1 MKYMDQSVQESS
13 SAQPQKKCSACSAKS
28 SPEGSKTSGN
38 EKSENKGTCGLKS
51 LPFVYVLGQ
60 VEARFPNR
68 SIEKEYVQIIE
79 RSKSANFEHQQAF
92 YSVLSQP
99 ENRYLA
105 RKLSWILTKEGVP
118 IYILLPTGPEDLNI
132 LLEAIRPSACPLDRQ
147 VVVGRKGPVAPLE
160 MCGLEVPMVL
170 VDHLYSLEY
179 NDFIKSIR
187 SESVT
192 DEKFKAIARETFLRM
207 MQLADNIGS
216 TDKHRALNYLSVRY
230 PAIYVKAAEELER
243 NFLLTS
249 VNAIFSRLSDN
260 RKIVSVIQSFTNK
273 ETGAVEKYFV
283 RVDLTEEFPFI
294 VTKMAPYY
302 DR

>member
-1 MKYMDQSVQESS
+1 MDQSVQESS

-60 VEARFPNR
+60 IEARFPNR

-79 RSKSANFEHQQAF
+79 RSKSANLDHQQAF
-92 YSVLSQP
+92 HSVLSQP

-105 RKLSWILTKEGVP
+105 RKLSWILTMEGVP

-132 LLEAIRPSACPLDRQ
+132 LLEAIRPPACPLDRQ
-147 VVVGRKGPVAPLE
+147 VVVGRKGPVAPPE
-160 MCGLEVPMVL
+160 MCGQEVPMVL

-179 NDFIKSIR
+179 NNFMKSIHP
-187 SESVT
+187 ELVA
-192 DEKFKAIARETFLRM
+192 DEKFKAAALELFRRM
-207 MQLADNIGS
+207 MQIADNTGS
-216 TDKHRALNYLSVRY
+216 TEKHRALNYLAVRY
-230 PAIYVKAAEELER
+230 LAIYSTAAEKLE
-243 NFLLTS
+243 NSFSLTS
-249 VNAIFSRLSDN
+249 AEAIPSRLSDS
-260 RKIVSVIQSFTNK
+260 RKIISVVFSFTNR
-273 ETGAVEKYFV
+273 ETGIMEKYFV
-283 RVDLTEEFPFI
+283 RVDVTEEFPFI

>member
-1 MKYMDQSVQESS
+1 MDQSVQESS

-51 LPFVYVLGQ
+51 LPYVYVLGQ
-60 VEARFPNR
+60 IEARFPNR
-68 SIEKEYVQIIE
+68 SIEKEYVQILE

-92 YSVLSQP
+92 HSVLSQP

-105 RKLSWILTKEGVP
+105 RKLSWILTMEGVP

-147 VVVGRKGPVAPLE
+147 VVVGRKGPVAPPE

>member
-1 MKYMDQSVQESS
+1 MDQSVQESS

-60 VEARFPNR
+60 IEARFPNR
-68 SIEKEYVQIIE
+68 SIENEFVQIIE
-79 RSKSANFEHQQAF
+79 RSKSTNFEHQQAF
-92 YSVLSQP
+92 HSVLSQP

-105 RKLSWILTKEGVP
+105 RKLSWVLTKEGVP
-118 IYILLPTGPEDLNI
+118 IYILLPTGPEDLDI

-147 VVVGRKGPVAPLE
+147 VVVGRKGPVAPPE

>member
-68 SIEKEYVQIIE
+68 SIEKEFVQIIE

-105 RKLSWILTKEGVP
+105 RKLSWILTMEGVP

-132 LLEAIRPSACPLDRQ
+132 LLEAIRPPACPLDRQ
-147 VVVGRKGPVAPLE
+147 VVVGRKGPVAPPE

>member
-1 MKYMDQSVQESS
+1 MDQSVQESS

-51 LPFVYVLGQ
+51 LPYVYVLGQ
-60 VEARFPNR
+60 IEARFPNR
-68 SIEKEYVQIIE
+68 SIEKGYVQILE

-105 RKLSWILTKEGVP
+105 RKLSWILTMEGVP

-147 VVVGRKGPVAPLE
+147 VVVGRKGPVAPPE

>member
-1 MKYMDQSVQESS
+1 M
-13 SAQPQKKCSACSAKS
+13 
-28 SPEGSKTSGN
+28 
-38 EKSENKGTCGLKS
+38 
-51 LPFVYVLGQ
+51 
-60 VEARFPNR
+60 
-68 SIEKEYVQIIE
+68 
-79 RSKSANFEHQQAF
+79 
-92 YSVLSQP
+92 
-99 ENRYLA
+99 
-105 RKLSWILTKEGVP
+105 EGVP

-132 LLEAIRPSACPLDRQ
+132 LLEAIRPPACPLDRQ
-147 VVVGRKGPVAPLE
+147 VVVGRKGPVAPPE
-160 MCGLEVPMVL
+160 MCGQEVPMVL

>member
-1 MKYMDQSVQESS
+1 MDQSVQESS

-51 LPFVYVLGQ
+51 LPYVYVLGQ
-60 VEARFPNR
+60 IEARFPNR
-68 SIEKEYVQIIE
+68 SIEKEYVQILE

-99 ENRYLA
+99 ENRYLS

-147 VVVGRKGPVAPLE
+147 VVVGRKGPVAPPE

-179 NDFIKSIR
+179 NNFMKSIHP
-187 SESVT
+187 ELVA
-192 DEKFKAIARETFLRM
+192 DEKLKAAAVELFRRM
-207 MQLADNIGS
+207 MQIADNTGS
-216 TDKHRALNYLSVRY
+216 TEKHRALNYLAVRY
-230 PAIYVKAAEELER
+230 LAIYSTAAEKLE
-243 NFLLTS
+243 NSFSLTS
-249 VNAIFSRLSDN
+249 AEAIPSRLSDS
-260 RKIVSVIQSFTNK
+260 RKIISVVFSFTNR
-273 ETGAVEKYFV
+273 ETGIMEKYFV
-283 RVDLTEEFPFI
+283 RVDVTEEFPFI

>member
-1 MKYMDQSVQESS
+1 MDQSVQESS

-68 SIEKEYVQIIE
+68 SIEKEFVQIIE

-105 RKLSWILTKEGVP
+105 RKLSWILTMEGVP
-118 IYILLPTGPEDLNI
+118 IYILLPTGPEDLDI
-132 LLEAIRPSACPLDRQ
+132 LLDAIRPPACPLDRQ
-147 VVVGRKGPVAPLE
+147 VVVGRKGPVAPPE

>member
-1 MKYMDQSVQESS
+1 MDQSVQESS

-60 VEARFPNR
+60 IEARFPNR

-79 RSKSANFEHQQAF
+79 RSKSANLDHQQAF
-92 YSVLSQP
+92 HSVLSQP

-105 RKLSWILTKEGVP
+105 RKLSWILTMEGVP
-118 IYILLPTGPEDLNI
+118 IYILLPTGPEDLDI
-132 LLEAIRPSACPLDRQ
+132 LLEAIRPPACPLDRQ
-147 VVVGRKGPVAPLE
+147 VVVGRKGPVAPPE

>member
-1 MKYMDQSVQESS
+1 
-13 SAQPQKKCSACSAKS
+13 QKKCSACSAKS

-60 VEARFPNR
+60 IEARFPNR

-79 RSKSANFEHQQAF
+79 RSKSANLDHQQAF
-92 YSVLSQP
+92 HSVLSQP

-105 RKLSWILTKEGVP
+105 RKLSWILTMEGVP

-132 LLEAIRPSACPLDRQ
+132 LLEAIRPPACPLDRQ
-147 VVVGRKGPVAPLE
+147 VVVGRKGPVAPPE

>member
-1 MKYMDQSVQESS
+1 MDQSVQESS

-68 SIEKEYVQIIE
+68 SIEKEFVQIIE

-105 RKLSWILTKEGVP
+105 RKLSWILTMEGVP
-118 IYILLPTGPEDLNI
+118 IYILLPTGPEDLVV
-132 LLEAIRPSACPLDRQ
+132 LLEAIRPPACPLDRQ
-147 VVVGRKGPVAPLE
+147 VVVGRKGPVAPPE

>member
-68 SIEKEYVQIIE
+68 SIEKEFVQIIE
-79 RSKSANFEHQQAF
+79 RSKSANLDHQQAF
-92 YSVLSQP
+92 HSVLSQP

-105 RKLSWILTKEGVP
+105 RKLSWVLTKEGVP
-118 IYILLPTGPEDLNI
+118 IYILLPTGPEDLDI

-147 VVVGRKGPVAPLE
+147 VVVGRKGPVAPPE

-179 NDFIKSIR
+179 NNFMKSIHP
-187 SESVT
+187 ELVA
-192 DEKFKAIARETFLRM
+192 DEKFKAAALELFRRM
-207 MQLADNIGS
+207 MQIADNTGS

-230 PAIYVKAAEELER
+230 PAIYAKAAGEQER
-243 NFLLTS
+243 NFSLTS
-249 VNAIFSRLSDN
+249 VEAVSSRLSDS
-260 RKIVSVIQSFTNK
+260 RKIISVVFTFANK
-273 ETGAVEKYFV
+273 EIGIVEKYFV
-283 RVDLTEEFPFI
+283 RVDVSEEYPFL
-294 VTKMAPYY
+294 VTKMSPYY

>member
-1 MKYMDQSVQESS
+1 MDQSVQESS

-51 LPFVYVLGQ
+51 LPYVYVLGQ
-60 VEARFPNR
+60 IEARFPNR

-105 RKLSWILTKEGVP
+105 RKLSWILTMEGVP

-132 LLEAIRPSACPLDRQ
+132 LLEAIRPPACPLDRQ
-147 VVVGRKGPVAPLE
+147 VVVGRKGPVAPPE

>member
-1 MKYMDQSVQESS
+1 MDQSVQESS

-60 VEARFPNR
+60 IEARFPNR

-105 RKLSWILTKEGVP
+105 RKLSWILTMEGVP
-118 IYILLPTGPEDLNI
+118 IYILLPTGPEDLVV
-132 LLEAIRPSACPLDRQ
+132 LLEAIRPPACPLDRQ

>member
-60 VEARFPNR
+60 IEARFPNR

-79 RSKSANFEHQQAF
+79 RSKSANLDHQQAF
-92 YSVLSQP
+92 HSVLSQP

-105 RKLSWILTKEGVP
+105 RKLSWILTMEGVP

-132 LLEAIRPSACPLDRQ
+132 LLEAIRPPACPLDRQ
-147 VVVGRKGPVAPLE
+147 VVVGRKGPVAPPE

>member
-1 MKYMDQSVQESS
+1 MDQSVQESS

-60 VEARFPNR
+60 IEARFPNI

-79 RSKSANFEHQQAF
+79 RSKSANLDHQQAF
-92 YSVLSQP
+92 HSVLSQP

-105 RKLSWILTKEGVP
+105 RKLSWILTMEGVP

-132 LLEAIRPSACPLDRQ
+132 LLEAIRPPACPLDRQ
-147 VVVGRKGPVAPLE
+147 VVVGRKGPVAPPE

>member
-1 MKYMDQSVQESS
+1 MDQSVQESS

-68 SIEKEYVQIIE
+68 SIEKEFVQIIE

-105 RKLSWILTKEGVP
+105 RKLSWILTIEGVP
-118 IYILLPTGPEDLNI
+118 IYILLPTGPEDLDI

-147 VVVGRKGPVAPLE
+147 VVVGRKGPVAPPE

>member
-1 MKYMDQSVQESS
+1 MDQSRVQESS

-28 SPEGSKTSGN
+28 SSEVSKTSGN

-51 LPFVYVLGQ
+51 LPYVYVLGQ
-60 VEARFPNR
+60 IEARFPSR

-105 RKLSWILTKEGVP
+105 RKLSWVLTKEGVP
-118 IYILLPTGPEDLNI
+118 IYILLPTSPEDLDI

-147 VVVGRKGPVAPLE
+147 VVVGRKGPVAPPE

-170 VDHLYSLEY
+170 VDHLYSFEY
-179 NDFIKSIR
+179 SNLMKSIHP
-187 SESVT
+187 EPTV
-192 DEKFKAIARETFLRM
+192 DEKLKAAAVEMCQRM
-207 MQLADNIGS
+207 MQITDNTGS
-216 TDKHRALNYLSVRY
+216 ADKHRALNYLAACY
-230 PAIYVKAAEELER
+230 PPIYTMAAEKFER
-243 NFLLTS
+243 NFSLTS
-249 VNAIFSRLSDN
+249 AEAHPSRLSDS
-260 RKIVSVIQSFTNK
+260 RRIVSVVFSFTDRENGI
-273 ETGAVEKYFV
+273 TEKYFV
-283 RVDLTEEFPFI
+283 RVDVTEEFPFI

>member
-1 MKYMDQSVQESS
+1 MDQSVQESS

-51 LPFVYVLGQ
+51 LPYVYALGQ
-60 VEARFPNR
+60 IEARFPNR
-68 SIEKEYVQIIE
+68 SIEKEYVQILE
-79 RSKSANFEHQQAF
+79 RSKSANLDHQQAF

-118 IYILLPTGPEDLNI
+118 IYILLPTGPEDLDI
-132 LLEAIRPSACPLDRQ
+132 LLDAIRPSACPLDRQ
-147 VVVGRKGPVAPLE
+147 VVVGRKGPVAPPE

-179 NDFIKSIR
+179 NNFMKSIHP
-187 SESVT
+187 ELVA
-192 DEKFKAIARETFLRM
+192 DEKFKAAALELFRRM
-207 MQLADNIGS
+207 MQIADNTGS

-230 PAIYVKAAEELER
+230 PAIYAKAAGEQER
-243 NFLLTS
+243 NFSLTS
-249 VNAIFSRLSDN
+249 VEAVSSRLSDS
-260 RKIVSVIQSFTNK
+260 RKIISVVFTFANK
-273 ETGAVEKYFV
+273 EIGIVEKYFV
-283 RVDLTEEFPFI
+283 RVDVSEEYPFL
-294 VTKMAPYY
+294 VTKMSPYY

>member
-1 MKYMDQSVQESS
+1 MDQSVQESS

-60 VEARFPNR
+60 IEARFPNR

-79 RSKSANFEHQQAF
+79 RSKSANLDHQQAF
-92 YSVLSQP
+92 HSVLSQP

-105 RKLSWILTKEGVP
+105 RKLSWILTMEGVP
-118 IYILLPTGPEDLNI
+118 IYILLPTGPEDLVV
-132 LLEAIRPSACPLDRQ
+132 LLEAIRPPACPLDRQ
-147 VVVGRKGPVAPLE
+147 VVVGRKGPVAPPE
-160 MCGLEVPMVL
+160 MCGQEVPMVL

-179 NDFIKSIR
+179 NNFMKSIHP
-187 SESVT
+187 ELVA
-192 DEKFKAIARETFLRM
+192 DEKFKAAALELFRRM
-207 MQLADNIGS
+207 MQIADNTGS
-216 TDKHRALNYLSVRY
+216 TEKHRALNYLAVRY
-230 PAIYVKAAEELER
+230 LAIYSTAAEKLE
-243 NFLLTS
+243 NSFSLTS
-249 VNAIFSRLSDN
+249 AEAIPSRLSDS
-260 RKIVSVIQSFTNK
+260 RKIISVVFSFTNR
-273 ETGAVEKYFV
+273 ETGIMEKYFV
-283 RVDLTEEFPFI
+283 RVDVTEEFPFI

>member
-1 MKYMDQSVQESS
+1 MDQSVQESS

-51 LPFVYVLGQ
+51 LPYVYVLGQ
-60 VEARFPNR
+60 IEARFPNR

-79 RSKSANFEHQQAF
+79 RSKSANLEHQQAF

-105 RKLSWILTKEGVP
+105 RKLSWILTMEGVP
-118 IYILLPTGPEDLNI
+118 IYILLPTGPEDLVV
-132 LLEAIRPSACPLDRQ
+132 LLEAIRPPACPLDRQ
-147 VVVGRKGPVAPLE
+147 VVVGRKGPVAPPE

-170 VDHLYSLEY
+170 VDQLYSLEY
-179 NDFIKSIR
+179 GDFIKTISPESI
-187 SESVT
+187 S
-192 DEKFKAIARETFLRM
+192 DERFKAAAEDMFRRM
-207 MQLADNIGS
+207 MQMADNTGS

-230 PAIYVKAAEELER
+230 LAIYSTAAEKLE
-243 NFLLTS
+243 NSFSLTS
-249 VNAIFSRLSDN
+249 AEAIPSRLSDS
-260 RKIVSVIQSFTNK
+260 RKIISVVFSFTNR
-273 ETGAVEKYFV
+273 ETGIMEKYFV
-283 RVDLTEEFPFI
+283 RVDVTEEFPFI

>member
-1 MKYMDQSVQESS
+1 MDQSRVQES

-28 SPEGSKTSGN
+28 SSEGSKTSGN
-38 EKSENKGTCGLKS
+38 EKSENKGTCDLKS
-51 LPFVYVLGQ
+51 LPYVYALGQ
-60 VEARFPNR
+60 IEARFPNR

-230 PAIYVKAAEELER
+230 PAIYSKAAEEQER
-243 NFLLTS
+243 DFSLTS
-249 VNAIFSRLSDN
+249 VEAIFTRLSDSRKIISVVFIFTN
-260 RKIVSVIQSFTNK
+260 RKTS
-273 ETGAVEKYFV
+273 AVEKCFV
-283 RVDLTEEFPFI
+283 RVDVSDEFPFI

>member
-1 MKYMDQSVQESS
+1 SS

-51 LPFVYVLGQ
+51 LPYVYVLGQ
-60 VEARFPNR
+60 IEARFPNR
-68 SIEKEYVQIIE
+68 SIEKGYVQILE

-118 IYILLPTGPEDLNI
+118 IYILLPTGPEDLDI
-132 LLEAIRPSACPLDRQ
+132 LLDAIRPSACPLDRQ
-147 VVVGRKGPVAPLE
+147 VVVGRKGPVAPPE

-179 NDFIKSIR
+179 NNFMKSIHP
-187 SESVT
+187 ELVA
-192 DEKFKAIARETFLRM
+192 DEKFKAAALELFRRM
-207 MQLADNIGS
+207 MQIADNTGS
-216 TDKHRALNYLSVRY
+216 TEKHRALNYLAVRY
-230 PAIYVKAAEELER
+230 LAIYSTAAEKLE
-243 NFLLTS
+243 NSFSLTS
-249 VNAIFSRLSDN
+249 AEAIPSRLSDS
-260 RKIVSVIQSFTNK
+260 RKIISVVFSFTNR
-273 ETGAVEKYFV
+273 ETGIMEKYFV
-283 RVDLTEEFPFI
+283 RVDVTEEFPFI

>member
-1 MKYMDQSVQESS
+1 MDQSVQESS

-51 LPFVYVLGQ
+51 LPYVYVLGQ
-60 VEARFPNR
+60 IEARFPNR
-68 SIEKEYVQIIE
+68 SIEKGYVQILE

-105 RKLSWILTKEGVP
+105 RKLSWILTMEGVP
-118 IYILLPTGPEDLNI
+118 IYILLPTGPEDLVV
-132 LLEAIRPSACPLDRQ
+132 LLEAIRPPACPLDRQ
-147 VVVGRKGPVAPLE
+147 VVVGRKGPVAPPE

-170 VDHLYSLEY
+170 VDQLYSLEY
-179 NDFIKSIR
+179 GDFIKTISPESI
-187 SESVT
+187 S
-192 DEKFKAIARETFLRM
+192 DERFKAAAEDMFRRM
-207 MQLADNIGS
+207 MQMADNTGS

-230 PAIYVKAAEELER
+230 LAIYSTAAEKLE
-243 NFLLTS
+243 NSFSLTS
-249 VNAIFSRLSDN
+249 AEAIPSRLSDS
-260 RKIVSVIQSFTNK
+260 RKIISVVFSFTNR
-273 ETGAVEKYFV
+273 ETGIMEKYFV
-283 RVDLTEEFPFI
+283 RVDVTEEFPFI

>member
-1 MKYMDQSVQESS
+1 MDQSVQESS

-68 SIEKEYVQIIE
+68 SIEKEFVQIIE

-105 RKLSWILTKEGVP
+105 RKLSWILTMEGVP
-118 IYILLPTGPEDLNI
+118 IYILLPTGPEDLVV
-132 LLEAIRPSACPLDRQ
+132 LLEAIRPPACPLDRQ
-147 VVVGRKGPVAPLE
+147 VVVGRKGPVAPPE

-170 VDHLYSLEY
+170 VDQLYSLEY
-179 NDFIKSIR
+179 GDFIKTISPESI
-187 SESVT
+187 S
-192 DEKFKAIARETFLRM
+192 DERFKAAAEDMFRRM
-207 MQLADNIGS
+207 MQMADNTGS

-230 PAIYVKAAEELER
+230 LAIYSTAAEKLE
-243 NFLLTS
+243 NSFSLTS
-249 VNAIFSRLSDN
+249 AEAIPSRLSDS
-260 RKIVSVIQSFTNK
+260 RKIISVVFSFTNR
-273 ETGAVEKYFV
+273 ETGIMEKYFV
-283 RVDLTEEFPFI
+283 RVDVTEEFPFI

>member
-1 MKYMDQSVQESS
+1 MDQSVQESS

-60 VEARFPNR
+60 IEARFPNR
-68 SIEKEYVQIIE
+68 SIEKGYVQILE

-118 IYILLPTGPEDLNI
+118 IYILLPTGPEDLDI
-132 LLEAIRPSACPLDRQ
+132 LLDAIRPSACSLDRQ
-147 VVVGRKGPVAPLE
+147 VVVGRKGPVAPPE

>member
-1 MKYMDQSVQESS
+1 MDQSVQESS

-68 SIEKEYVQIIE
+68 SIEKEFVQIIE
-79 RSKSANFEHQQAF
+79 RSKSANLDHQQAF
-92 YSVLSQP
+92 HSVLSQP

-105 RKLSWILTKEGVP
+105 RKLSWILTMEGVP

-132 LLEAIRPSACPLDRQ
+132 LLEAIRPPACPLDRQ
-147 VVVGRKGPVAPLE
+147 VVVGRKGPVAPPE

-243 NFLLTS
+243 NFFLTS

>member
-1 MKYMDQSVQESS
+1 MDQSVQESS

-51 LPFVYVLGQ
+51 LPYVYVLGQ
-60 VEARFPNR
+60 IEARFPNR
-68 SIEKEYVQIIE
+68 SIEKGYVQILE

-105 RKLSWILTKEGVP
+105 RKLSWILTMEGVP

-132 LLEAIRPSACPLDRQ
+132 LLEAIRPPACPLDRQ
-147 VVVGRKGPVAPLE
+147 VVVGRKGPVAPPE

>member
-1 MKYMDQSVQESS
+1 MDQSRVQESS
-13 SAQPQKKCSACSAKS
+13 ARPQKKCSACSAKS
-28 SPEGSKTSGN
+28 SSEGAKASGN

-68 SIEKEYVQIIE
+68 SIEKEFVQIIE

-105 RKLSWILTKEGVP
+105 RKLSWILTMEGVP
-118 IYILLPTGPEDLNI
+118 IYILLPTGPEDLVV
-132 LLEAIRPSACPLDRQ
+132 LLEAIRPPACPLDRQ
-147 VVVGRKGPVAPLE
+147 VVVGRKGPVAPPE

>member
-1 MKYMDQSVQESS
+1 MDQSRVQES

-51 LPFVYVLGQ
+51 LPYVYVLGQ
-60 VEARFPNR
+60 IEARFPNR
-68 SIEKEYVQIIE
+68 SIEKEYVQILE

-99 ENRYLA
+99 ENRYLS

-147 VVVGRKGPVAPLE
+147 VVVGRKGPVAPPE

-179 NDFIKSIR
+179 NNFMKSIHP
-187 SESVT
+187 ELVA
-192 DEKFKAIARETFLRM
+192 DEKLKAAAVELFRRM
-207 MQLADNIGS
+207 MQIADNTGS
-216 TDKHRALNYLSVRY
+216 TEKHRALNYLAVRY
-230 PAIYVKAAEELER
+230 LAIYSTAAEKLE
-243 NFLLTS
+243 NSFSLTS
-249 VNAIFSRLSDN
+249 AEAIPSRLSDS
-260 RKIVSVIQSFTNK
+260 RKIISVVFSFTNR
-273 ETGAVEKYFV
+273 ETGIMEKYFV
-283 RVDLTEEFPFI
+283 RVDVTEEFPFI

>member
-1 MKYMDQSVQESS
+1 MDQSVQESS

-68 SIEKEYVQIIE
+68 SIEKEFVQIIE

-118 IYILLPTGPEDLNI
+118 IYILLPTGPEDLVV
-132 LLEAIRPSACPLDRQ
+132 LLEAIRPPACPLDRQ
-147 VVVGRKGPVAPLE
+147 VVVGRKGPVAPPE